1 MIQVLSGRE
10 IAVASPDGD
19 GDYMLVLVTFN
30 NGFLR
35 EILVADITFTSPGLQ
50 EIPREFFLIRE
61 HPVY

>member
-19 GDYMLVLVTFN
+19 GDDLQIVTFN
-30 NGFLR
+30 KGLLR